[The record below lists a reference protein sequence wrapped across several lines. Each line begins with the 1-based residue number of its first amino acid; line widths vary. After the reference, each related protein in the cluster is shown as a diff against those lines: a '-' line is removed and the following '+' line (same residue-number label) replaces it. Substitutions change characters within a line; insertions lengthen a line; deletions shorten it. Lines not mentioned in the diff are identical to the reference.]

1 MRAPLHGSAISRPFA
16 ALQNGEVD
24 WVEQPLID
32 LCPMLKSVPDVL
44 VKVIDP
50 FGWQPILQLNHL
62 HPPFGNAKLRR
73 ALLPAIDQKS
83 FVASVIGDQSDLGRL
98 PAGYF
103 CEGQPMA
110 SHIGLEI
117 LTKPRS
123 LAVATYLVA
132 KSGYAGEKVV
142 MRSPSDRPV
151 YHQMAQVP

>member
-1 MRAPLHGSAISRPFA
+1 
-16 ALQNGEVD
+16 D

-32 LCPMLKSVPDVL
+32 LCPMLKRSPDVQ

-50 FGWQPILQLNHL
+50 FGWHPILALNHL
-62 HPPFGNAKLRR
+62 QPPLHHPTQRQAI
-73 ALLPAIDQKS
+73 LPAIDQKV

-110 SHIGLEI
+110 SHAGLDV

-123 LAVATYLVA
+123 IAAAKALVA
-132 KSGYAGEKVV
+132 KSGYAGEKLV
-142 MRSPSDRPV
+142 MLSPSDRPV
-151 YHQMAQVP
+151 YSQMAQVA